1 MITINGI
8 DINTIEDEYKY
19 KFSLMEGESCKGF
32 QILENLTD
40 MEFRILVLY
49 CEIGSYAQ
57 IGEMLDCSASTVGN
71 YIRRIKEKLIRFG
84 LKKEDLYVIDN
95 D

>member
-19 KFSLMEGESCKGF
+19 KFSLMEGASCKGF
-32 QILENLTD
+32 KILENLTD

-49 CEIGSYAQ
+49 CELGSYAQ

-84 LKKEDLYVIDN
+84 LKKQDLYVIDN